1 MKIENENEKF
11 EELMAKPC
19 YYALEWVAV
28 EYVEYYVRLE
38 RLHSH
43 KMAYISVSL
52 GLEGFTKSQRDL
64 EGSSALRRRIN
75 SRHCRAW

>member
-28 EYVEYYVRLE
+28 EYVEYYARPE
-38 RLHSH
+38 TPH